1 MNKLKHL
8 QEFKNGFIAAMCF
21 ADSPEESIGEWDE
34 GNLDTT
40 TDKMIESL
48 CIIYLL
54 KCAHII
60 EKLDSSENRDLCH
73 WGSVGADLYY
83 TMAGHGVGLWET
95 DKYPENINGYYLDAM
110 ARKMPHFEPQF
121 EEKEMKIYC

>member
-21 ADSPEESIGEWDE
+21 TDSPEETSGEWDYE
-34 GNLDTT
+34 NLDPLC
-40 TDKMIESL
+40 DKVIEAL
-48 CIIYLL
+48 CTIYLS

-60 EKLDSSENRDLCH
+60 EKLDSLENSDLCH

-83 TMAGHGVGLWET
+83 TMVGHGVGLWET
-95 DKYPENINGYYLDAM
+95 DKYPENKGGPYLDFIA
-110 ARKMPHFEPQF
+110 KSMPHFEPQF
-121 EEKEMKIYC
+121 EEKEMTIYC

>member
-21 ADSPEESIGEWDE
+21 ADSPEESMGEWDDE
-34 GNLDTT
+34 NIDNTT
-40 TDKMIESL
+40 EKMIESL
-48 CIIYLL
+48 CTIYLL

-60 EKLDSSENRDLCH
+60 EKLDSLGNNDLCH

-83 TMAGHGVGLWET
+83 TMVGHGVGLWET
-95 DKYPENINGYYLDAM
+95 DKYPKDKGGVYLNTIAES
-110 ARKMPHFEPQF
+110 MPHFEPQF
-121 EEKEMKIYC
+121 DEKEMKIYC